1 MPGTAPPQ
9 HPLAAQIAALD
20 GMTLTDLRAEYQR
33 VFGEASYSRHKVYLR
48 KRIAWGLQVRE
59 HGGLTARARA
69 RIAELADE
77 AHIHQRVPGGLP
89 EPRVA
94 TPRLPVGMQLAKDY
108 GGTRHVVSVLER
120 GFAYDG
126 QTYRSLTAIATV
138 ITGTHRNGR
147 AFFGLPGGAR

>member
-1 MPGTAPPQ
+1 
-9 HPLAAQIAALD
+9 
-20 GMTLTDLRAEYQR
+20 MTLADLRAEYQR

-59 HGGLTARARA
+59 HGGLTPRARA
-69 RIAELADE
+69 RIAELADD
-77 AHIHQRVPGGLP
+77 AHLHQRVPGDVP
-89 EPRVA
+89 DPRVA
-94 TPRLPVGMQLAKDY
+94 SPQLPVGTQLAKDY

-138 ITGTHRNGR
+138 ITGTHRNGP